1 MFKKKS
7 YGIVRFS
14 KEEINSI
21 MEIYSQ
27 KIAIGEWKDYS
38 ICFHRNFALFCIHK
52 SYLVSPEF
60 EILKK
65 NQGTNQYILSRR
77 KRVIIRSESLKKVLQ
92 YLKRPS
98 LMLVR

>member
-7 YGIVRFS
+7 YKIVRFS

-27 KIAIGEWKDYS
+27 KISIGEWKDYS

-52 SYLVSPEF
+52 SYWVSPEF

-65 NQGTNQYILSRR
+65 NQGTSQYTLSRR

-92 YLKRPS
+92 HLKRPS